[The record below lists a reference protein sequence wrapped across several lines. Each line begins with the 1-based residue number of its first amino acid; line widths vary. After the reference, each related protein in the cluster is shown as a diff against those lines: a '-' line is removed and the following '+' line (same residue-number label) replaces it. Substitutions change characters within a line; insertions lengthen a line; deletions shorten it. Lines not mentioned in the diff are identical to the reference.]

1 MQFLIWFLLFFLN
14 IHNSHE
20 WAPCSEFG
28 PTLSAVP
35 QRPHYQTLGELLENP
50 DVISL
55 IEVSETSAEE
65 EATATVQV
73 HQKCQE
79 TIQEMKPCST
89 QGPEYT
95 DDAILV
101 PEESQTQWVQHG
113 FYVHDNMPAVE

>member
-1 MQFLIWFLLFFLN
+1 M
-14 IHNSHE
+14 
-20 WAPCSEFG
+20 
-28 PTLSAVP
+28 P

-50 DVISL
+50 DAISI

-79 TIQEMKPCST
+79 TILEMKPCST

-95 DDAILV
+95 DDAINV
-101 PEESQTQWVQHG
+101 PEETQIQLNLRPQWVQHG
-113 FYVHDNMPAVE
+113 LYVHDNMPDVE